1 MNLFLKDT
9 QNSINCI
16 DNQNLIRT
24 FYLKLR
30 ACLPYRLRL
39 CCCFCLSYSRF
50 CLWAVDFRAHFH
62 WILGIFRSISCV
74 QTFHVR
80 EDDPQFHFTSELLM
94 LFPLQNKYSWNIHS
108 LIYFL
113 LKNMKMSKSST
124 THTFTLILTVQFN
137 RTIKLVKYLEQT
149 QINTFSTFAP
159 PSSTFHI
166 RTNAFRFE
174 HVDVH
179 FCDLQFEKW
188 FVRASEYY
196 ISDADIPKIQIR
208 IHGGHTTDGRLP

>member
-62 WILGIFRSISCV
+62 WILEIFRSISCV
-74 QTFHVR
+74 QSFHVR
-80 EDDPQFHFTSELLM
+80 EDDPQFHFTSELIM

-149 QINTFSTFAP
+149 QINTFAPLCSSSFKHIPHSDKCISVWTCWCAFLWFAVWKVVCW
-159 PSSTFHI
+159 SKWILHI
-166 RTNAFRFE
+166 WFR
-174 HVDVH
+174 HSKNTD
-179 FCDLQFEKW
+179 
-188 FVRASEYY
+188 
-196 ISDADIPKIQIR
+196 SDPW
-208 IHGGHTTDGRLP
+208 